1 LSPYH
6 LEGGHMKILI
16 IYAGNGLA
24 DDLSLAAVKRIH
36 TVLNELEVNVK
47 QWSLDYQDITEEFLS
62 ELSIAEGVVLATTVE
77 WIGIGGRMQTF
88 LDRCYHFNQQELFQG
103 KYLMSVAL
111 TKTNGDRDASNYLTK
126 CWDMLGGLEG
136 VNVCGRIKNSVELE
150 TNERTISIIDKKT
163 EDFYRVLNQK
173 RDTLPTGTGY
183 SPKYIS
189 NEMELDRPDTFTK
202 MNIIDEYVGD
212 NKANKIIEEDP
223 FIAEQRKDIL
233 EISDFLKQQLNQN
246 DNLSGNKYID
256 RFLQTFICED
266 PSFNCTYNI
275 IITDQKNKDIIL
287 KVKDKKLAGYI
298 GTDPS
303 ADVIVNID
311 TNILDEVI
319 KGKLT
324 IQRGFLT
331 GKLKAKGNFT
341 LLYEFDNIFK
351 FTDF

>member
-1 LSPYH
+1 
-6 LEGGHMKILI
+6 MKIII
-16 IYAGNGLA
+16 IYTGNGLV

-47 QWSLDYQDITEEFLS
+47 QFNLEYDDITEEFFK
-62 ELSIAEGVVLATTVE
+62 ELLTAEGVVLATTVE

-88 LDRCYHFNQQELFQG
+88 LDRCYHSNQQELFED
-103 KYLMSVAL
+103 KYLMSVVL
-111 TKTNGDRDASNYLTK
+111 TKVSGDRDASNHLIK
-126 CWDMLGGLEG
+126 CWDMLGGMEG
-136 VNVCGRIKNSVELE
+136 VNICGKIEKFVEIE
-150 TNERTISIIDKKT
+150 TNEKIISIIDKKT

-173 RDTLPTGTGY
+173 RDTLPTGTVY
-183 SPKYIS
+183 RAMNIS
-189 NEMELDRPDTFTK
+189 NEIENNESDTFTK

-212 NKANKIIEEDP
+212 SRNNTKIIEEDP
-223 FIAEQRKDIL
+223 FIVEQRQDIL

-256 RFLQTFICED
+256 RFLQTFMCED
-266 PSFNCTYNI
+266 PSFTCTYNI
-275 IITDQKNKDIIL
+275 IITDQKNKNIIL

-298 GTDPS
+298 GSSPS
-303 ADVIVNID
+303 AEVIINID
-311 TNILDEVI
+311 TNTLDQVI
-319 KGKLT
+319 NGKLT

-351 FTDF
+351 FTEF